1 MSDTPQTDAALKVL
15 STMKIPYNAWNDAS
29 FVYDF
34 AHKQMSDTP
43 RTDVMENNKEVV
55 VDCAFL
61 FFARQLER
69 ELAAL
74 RSDNLTAHKMACA
87 AGIERDTLRAELAA
101 TQHLL
106 HESLGRE
113 DRFYR
118 ELAAKSAV
126 TTDHVVGTD

>member
-1 MSDTPQTDAALKVL
+1 MSDTPRTDAALKVL
-15 STMKIPYNAWNDAS
+15 SNIKILYSAWNDAS
-29 FVYDF
+29 FI
-34 AHKQMSDTP
+34 S
-43 RTDVMENNKEVV
+43 E
-55 VDCAFL
+55 
-61 FFARQLER
+61 FARQLER

>member
-1 MSDTPQTDAALKVL
+1 
-15 STMKIPYNAWNDAS
+15 
-29 FVYDF
+29 
-34 AHKQMSDTP
+34 
-43 RTDVMENNKEVV
+43 
-55 VDCAFL
+55 
-61 FFARQLER
+61 
-69 ELAAL
+69 
-74 RSDNLTAHKMACA
+74 MACA

-101 TQHLL
+101 HAIHLL